1 MFGLSVIPTHSGFS
15 CYRIQRMQSL
25 IDIIITMT
33 LLKFHMQA
41 HKLSFLIYNLQTQP
55 KFTVFPL
62 STYDQR
68 IMKTQINLKIHPI
81 E

>member
-1 MFGLSVIPTHSGFS
+1 
-15 CYRIQRMQSL
+15 
-25 IDIIITMT
+25 
-33 LLKFHMQA
+33 MQA